1 MSRFI
6 NPFTD
11 VGFKLIFGRE
21 ITKDLLM
28 DFLNSLLKGERTI
41 KDLKF
46 IDKEHLPRFK
56 DGRVAIYDLYCKDEN
71 GNEFIV
77 EMQNAAQSFFK
88 NRAVYYLSCALAEQ
102 GEKGI
107 DWKFN
112 LKAVYGVFFMNFDFV
127 DAPNKLRTDV
137 ILTDKNT
144 KETFSDKMR
153 MIFIQLPE
161 FKKEEHECN
170 TDFERWIYVLKN
182 METLRRM
189 PFQAQNAVFK
199 KLESIVNL
207 TSLSREERQKYD
219 SAIKAYRDYH
229 NQMDFAKE
237 TGKQEGLQQGR
248 QEGLKLGLQQGK
260 RESLLK
266 TAINLKRM
274 GLPTDMIQQATGLSG
289 QEIEQL

>member
-1 MSRFI
+1 MGKFI

-41 KDLKF
+41 KDLQF
-46 IDKEHLPRFK
+46 INKEQLPRFK
-56 DGRVAIYDLYCKDEN
+56 EGRVAIYDLYCRDEN
-71 GNEFIV
+71 ENEFIV
-77 EMQNAAQSFFK
+77 EMQNAPQSFFK
-88 NRAVYYLSCALAEQ
+88 NRALYYLSCALAEQ
-102 GEKGI
+102 GEKGVN
-107 DWKFN
+107 WKFD
-112 LKAVYGVFFMNFDFV
+112 LKAVYGVFFMNFDFI

-137 ILTDKNT
+137 ILTDRDSKCL
-144 KETFSDKMR
+144 FSDKIR

-161 FKKEEHECN
+161 FHKEEHECN

-207 TSLSREERQKYD
+207 TSLSKEERLKYD

-229 NQMDFAKE
+229 NQIEFAEEKGMKK
-237 TGKQEGLQQGR
+237 GKQEGLQ
-248 QEGLKLGLQQGK
+248 EGVLKGVLN
-260 RESLLK
+260 
-266 TAINLKRM
+266 TATNLKRM
-274 GLPTDMIQQATGLSG
+274 GMSSDIIQQATGLSI

>member
-28 DFLNSLLKGERTI
+28 DFLNSLPKGERTI

-46 IDKEHLPRFK
+46 IDKEQLPRFK

-137 ILTDKNT
+137 ILTDKDT

-229 NQMDFAKE
+229 NQIEFAEEK
-237 TGKQEGLQQGR
+237 GKQQGR
-248 QEGLKLGLQQGK
+248 

-274 GLPTDMIQQATGLSG
+274 GLPTEMIQQATKLPLE
-289 QEIEQL
+289 EIEQL